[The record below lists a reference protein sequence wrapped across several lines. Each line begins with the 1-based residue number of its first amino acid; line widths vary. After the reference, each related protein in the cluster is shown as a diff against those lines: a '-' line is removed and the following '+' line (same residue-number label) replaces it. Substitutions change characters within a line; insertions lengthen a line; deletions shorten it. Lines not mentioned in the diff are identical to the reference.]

1 MKPPIFS
8 TSMSFHRMFSP
19 HYDVLRVWRQQ
30 LPLIRPCYAM
40 SNTSTHQT
48 IAFMREHRIPML
60 CETHGQA
67 SAVNDFMLTI
77 ENKRFGRNEYIARNI
92 HDTHISG
99 RGRHSL
105 SSSSSYWV
113 YTKISHDGIEDT
125 RKMFEHI
132 WSNKHILKGVV
143 FDIRNFSD
151 SSRGS
156 LPSSIYSYK
165 IALDYL
171 VRNIVRPFECEYG
184 ISTPC
189 IMMDGRGHITRI
201 EHLEELRSCIEPVIS
216 VSTGTGTGSGTGSGT
231 EFQLIVDDVFD
242 R

>member
-1 MKPPIFS
+1 
-8 TSMSFHRMFSP
+8 MSFHRMFPSLQKP
-19 HYDVLRVWRQQ
+19 HYDVLRAWRQQ
-30 LPLIRPCYAM
+30 LPLIRTCYAL

-48 IAFMREHRIPML
+48 IAFMRDHRIPML

-77 ENKRFGRNEYIARNI
+77 ENKPFGGNEYIARNI
-92 HDTHISG
+92 RDTRISG
-99 RGRHSL
+99 RGCHSL
-105 SSSSSYWV
+105 STYWV

-132 WSNKHILKGVV
+132 WSNKHILNGLV
-143 FDIRNFSD
+143 FDIRNFSG

-171 VRNIVRPFECEYG
+171 FRNIVRPFECEYG

-201 EHLEELRSCIEPVIS
+201 EHLEELRVSIEPLKYLS
-216 VSTGTGTGSGTGSGT
+216 KETN
-231 EFQLIVDDVFD
+231 FQLIVDDLFD

>member
-1 MKPPIFS
+1 MKPPVFS
-8 TSMSFHRMFSP
+8 TSMSFHRIFPSLQKP
-19 HYDVLRVWRQQ
+19 HSDILRAWRQQ
-30 LPLIRPCYAM
+30 LPLIRPCYAL

-48 IAFMREHRIPML
+48 ITFMRDHRIPML

-77 ENKRFGRNEYIARNI
+77 ENKRFGGNEYIARNI
-92 HDTHISG
+92 RDTRISG
-99 RGRHSL
+99 SGRHSSSSS

-143 FDIRNFSD
+143 FDIRNFSN

-156 LPSSIYSYK
+156 MPPSIYSYK

-201 EHLEELRSCIEPVIS
+201 EHLEELRVSIEPLNS
-216 VSTGTGTGSGTGSGT
+216 LSKETD
-231 EFQLIVDDVFD
+231 FKLIVDDLFD